1 MKQLQLNCT
10 CRSINHTILLQKDE
24 YEEVIIYVHLSDLP
38 FWGRVKYAFKY
49 LFLSVH
55 SSSGSFDEIIL
66 DKEEQTKVIKF
77 IQE

>member
-24 YEEVIIYVHLSDLP
+24 DEEVIIYVHLSDLP
-38 FWGRVKYAFKY
+38 FWSRVKYAFKY

-55 SSSGSFDEIIL
+55 SSYGSFDEIIL
-66 DKEEQTKVIKF
+66 DKEQQEKLVNFIK
-77 IQE
+77 E